1 MSLRRTWLWGV
12 VFVLCLGWL
21 MPGQAAAKQE
31 LLVFAAASTTNA
43 VTELGKAFEQANKG
57 KKVVNSFAASST
69 LAKQIEQGA
78 PAGVY
83 VSANLKWMDY
93 LEKKGLLAKG
103 TRANVAANNLVLI
116 APSDSSLNKVALSP
130 KVDLIKL
137 LGDGRLAM
145 GDPSHVPAGMYGKEA
160 LQNLGIWDAL
170 RERAAGLATV
180 RAALTLVERGE
191 APLGIV
197 YGSDAAISKKVKV
210 VGVFPEDSHR
220 PVEYPAAVIVE
231 HDSPLAREYMA
242 FLRTPAASAIFAKY
256 GFRSH

>member
-1 MSLRRTWLWGV
+1 
-12 VFVLCLGWL
+12 
-21 MPGQAAAKQE
+21 
-31 LLVFAAASTTNA
+31 
-43 VTELGKAFEQANKG
+43 
-57 KKVVNSFAASST
+57 
-69 LAKQIEQGA
+69 
-78 PAGVY
+78 
-83 VSANLKWMDY
+83 
-93 LEKKGLLAKG
+93 
-103 TRANVAANNLVLI
+103 
-116 APSDSSLNKVALSP
+116 
-130 KVDLIKL
+130 
-137 LGDGRLAM
+137 M